1 MLSFICW
8 KVSITIQINLV
19 QKPYWVKSDILIKK
33 PIHISIFWIGEK
45 FKEALKAT
53 FNNAVSAQ
61 PSFRRNNNITRST
74 IRKNNNKDDAG
85 TELRR
90 AATLQD
96 QHIILEVEW
105 EWKKQISRTCFCY
118 LLEHNVFVSISKL
131 FWSDVCCYILC
142 WKRNRNARVE
152 IFCVQT
158 FYLVE

>member
-1 MLSFICW
+1 MI
-8 KVSITIQINLV
+8 
-19 QKPYWVKSDILIKK
+19 QKPINILI
-33 PIHISIFWIGEK
+33 SSIGEK

-74 IRKNNNKDDAG
+74 IRKNNNKDEVG

-105 EWKKQISRTCFCY
+105 E
-118 LLEHNVFVSISKL
+118 
-131 FWSDVCCYILC
+131 
-142 WKRNRNARVE
+142 
-152 IFCVQT
+152 
-158 FYLVE
+158 